1 MMTEKE
7 QLEILAVSNQKRFQ
21 SMPPSQIVPTLLDE
35 GTYIASVSTF
45 YRVLRKAGQLAR
57 RGRAVSAP
65 KRKPTS
71 YAATGPNQ
79 VWSWD
84 ITYLPTPIRGQH
96 FYLYMVEDIFS
107 RMIVSWEI
115 HGTESADHAAEMMRK
130 ACLKHGI
137 YNQDTPLI
145 LHSDNGSPMKGATM
159 LATLQRLGVVPSF
172 SRPRVSDDNPYSE
185 SLFRT
190 MKYRPDYPSKPFKT
204 LIDARSWANSF
215 VCWYNYKHKHSSLKF
230 VTPVQ
235 RHLGVADAI
244 LEVRSI
250 KMRQAKARHPERW
263 GSRKTRDWTLPTEV
277 WLNPDKKTLPLGNKT
292 ALAA

>member
-7 QLEILAVSNQKRFQ
+7 QLEILSICNQKRFR

-35 GTYIASVSTF
+35 GIYIASVSSF
-45 YRVLRKAGQLAR
+45 YRVLRKHGQLSQ
-57 RGRAVSAP
+57 RGRAVRVS

-71 YAATGPNQ
+71 YVATGPNQ

-115 HGTESADHAAEMMRK
+115 HNAESADSAAVMIQK
-130 ACLKHGI
+130 ACLRYGI
-137 YNQDTPLI
+137 QHLDAPLV

-185 SLFRT
+185 SLFKT
-190 MKYRPDYPSKPFKT
+190 MKYRPDYPSKPFKN
-204 LIDARSWANSF
+204 LVDARTWADRF
-215 VCWYNYKHKHSSLKF
+215 VRWYNQVHKHSSLKF
-230 VTPVQ
+230 VTPSQ
-235 RHLGVADAI
+235 RHNGTADAI
-244 LEVRSI
+244 LKARASQMI
-250 KMRQAKARHPERW
+250 KAKARHPERW
-263 GSRKTRDWTLPTEV
+263 GGRKTRDWTLLPEV
-277 WLNPDKKTLPLGNKT
+277 WLNPDKSPSTEGHKT
-292 ALAA
+292 AIAA